1 MRVARTIALITVC
14 LGNGHCRNRQV
25 YNESQDSVKVLIA
38 STPASGHLYPLLSV
52 GRALL
57 SRGHEVVVC
66 SANGLRERIEE
77 SGATFR
83 AFPRIANFDLRYIE
97 EEFPEYFDFP
107 RGPELNMW
115 ILKRAYV
122 DTIPA
127 QHQAIQEALQDFP
140 ADVILADNFL
150 FGALPMLLGP
160 RSERLPI
167 VMLGT
172 MGLHLRRDDGAPPF
186 AGLPPAVDDAQMEER
201 APIHQAHQAAFI
213 GPINADLKSCLR
225 GMGIEAP
232 TVSMFD
238 STVVL
243 PDAYL
248 QLTVPSFEYPRAR
261 LPATFRF
268 VGTPP
273 ILPNQAPRPPWAD
286 DVDGSRKVVMVTQGT
301 LSNHDFS
308 ELVVPTLTALADESD
323 VLVVVTAGGRSS
335 ASIPGPIPNNAR
347 LADFL
352 PLDWLF
358 PKVDAVVTNG
368 GYGTVNQ
375 ALSYGIPVVGAGASE
390 DKLDVNARVAWSGVG
405 IDLQTNTPVPEALRA
420 AVRQVLDEPQY
431 RTRAKV
437 LAAEFAN
444 LDTTAEV
451 LAVLDELAGAAPA
464 PD

>member
-1 MRVARTIALITVC
+1 M
-14 LGNGHCRNRQV
+14 
-25 YNESQDSVKVLIA
+25 KVLIV
-38 STPASGHLYPLLSV
+38 STPATGHLYPLLSV

-57 SRGHEVVVC
+57 GKGHDVVVL
-66 SANGLRERIEE
+66 SATGLRGRIED

-83 AFPRIANFDLRYIE
+83 AFPPIADFDLRFIE

-127 QHQAIQEALQDFP
+127 QHEAMQRALQDFP
-140 ADVILADNFL
+140 ADIILADNFL
-150 FGALPMLLGP
+150 FGALPLLLGP

-172 MGLHLRRDDGAPPF
+172 MGLHLTRDDGAPPF
-186 AGLPPAVDDAQMEER
+186 AGLPPAVDDAQLAER
-201 APIHQAHQAAFI
+201 KPIYEAHRAAFI
-213 GPINADLKSCLR
+213 RPINADLEGCLR
-225 GMGIEAP
+225 GMGVDP
-232 TVSMFD
+232 STVSMFD
-238 STVVL
+238 STVLL

-248 QLTVPSFEYPRAR
+248 QLTVPSFEYRRAQ
-261 LPATFRF
+261 LPTTVRF

-273 ILPNQAPRPPWAD
+273 ILPNQAPLPPWAD
-286 DVDGSRKVVMVTQGT
+286 DLNGSRKVVMVTQGT

-308 ELVVPTLTALADESD
+308 ELVVPTLAALADEPD

-335 ASIPGPIPNNAR
+335 GAIPGPIPDNAR

-358 PKVDAVVTNG
+358 PRVDVLVTNG

-375 ALSYGIPVVGAGASE
+375 ALSYGIPIVGAGASE
-390 DKLDVNARVAWSGVG
+390 DKPDVNARVAWSGVG
-405 IDLQTNTPVPEALRA
+405 IDLQTNTPTAAALRA
-420 AVRQVLDEPQY
+420 AVRHVLDEPRY
-431 RTRAKV
+431 RNRAKV
-437 LAAEFAN
+437 LAAEFET

-451 LAVLDELAGAAPA
+451 IAALAELVGAAPA
-464 PD
+464 SN

>member
-1 MRVARTIALITVC
+1 MKILIV
-14 LGNGHCRNRQV
+14 
-25 YNESQDSVKVLIA
+25 
-38 STPASGHLYPLLSV
+38 STPATGHLYPLLSV

-57 SRGHEVVVC
+57 GEGHDVVVL
-66 SANGLRERIEE
+66 SATALREKIED
-77 SGATFR
+77 SGATFC
-83 AFPRIANFDLRYIE
+83 AFPPIADFDLRFIE

-127 QHQAIQEALQDFP
+127 QFEATQRALQVYA
-140 ADVILADNFL
+140 ADIILADNFL
-150 FGALPMLLGP
+150 FGALPLLLGP
-160 RSERLPI
+160 RSERPPI

-186 AGLPPAVDDAQMEER
+186 AGLLPAVDDTQVAER
-201 APIHQAHQAAFI
+201 RPLYEAHQAAFI

-225 GMGIEAP
+225 EIGVEAP

-238 STVVL
+238 STVLL

-248 QLTVPSFEYPRAR
+248 QLTVPSFEFHRKQ
-261 LPATFRF
+261 LPSTVRF

-273 ILPNQAPRPPWAD
+273 ILPNEAPQPPWAD
-286 DVDGSRKVVMVTQGT
+286 DLDGSRKVVMVTQGT

-308 ELVVPTLTALADESD
+308 ELVAPTLAALADEPD

-335 ASIPGPIPNNAR
+335 EAIPGPIPDNAR

-358 PKVDAVVTNG
+358 PKLDVLVTNG

-375 ALSYGIPVVGAGASE
+375 ALSYGIPIVGAGASE
-390 DKLDVNARVAWSGVG
+390 DKPDVNARVAWSGVG
-405 IDLQTNTPVPEALRA
+405 IDLQTNTPTAAALRA
-420 AVRQVLDEPQY
+420 AVRHVLDNPQY
-431 RTRAKV
+431 RIRANV
-437 LAAEFAN
+437 LAAEFET
-444 LDTTAEV
+444 LDTTAEIIAALTQLV
-451 LAVLDELAGAAPA
+451 GAAPA
-464 PD
+464 PN